1 MGGEDLVL
9 RLCDHG
15 AEVLGIDRTTEE
27 IASRRAAA
35 EHIAPP
41 VVAYLADVPA
51 LVTRWLPG
59 GDVPLEDMRTP
70 VVMAQVA
77 AMLRRLHA
85 TPALP
90 SAFAIF
96 RLVEEQRALADGL
109 PDSYDAPAR
118 AGPSHRGRMRPQP
131 PRARPGLLPQRPAD
145 RQLRARWRARVHRR
159 LGVRGDERPLLRPRQ
174 PVGQQRLF
182 EADDDRAL
190 LELYWDEPVTDARFA
205 SLQLFRIMSDFREAM
220 WGVVQLRRL
229 EPRLRLRRLR
239 ATSTSGGSSARR
251 PTRGWRSGWPLPRPR
266 ELPDRARVVIVG
278 GGVGGT
284 SIAYHLAALGER
296 DVVLVD
302 RAELTSGS
310 TFHSAGLVGQLRG
323 SVSLTRMM
331 MDSVELYRRLGDAC
345 GWVECGG
352 LRLAC
357 TPEREEE
364 LHRQVGW
371 SRTFGL
377 PLELLS
383 ADEAAALFPLMSTD
397 GVRAASYLPTDGYLD
412 PSQLTYALAEGAR
425 EGGCRIFTHTR
436 VTAIDVDDGRV
447 RGVQTEWG
455 PIEAEV
461 VVNAGGMF
469 AAEIGR
475 MAGVRVPVVPFAH
488 EYLVTQPFRERD
500 GSHLPT
506 LRDPDLLVYYR
517 EEGGGLVMGG
527 YERHSAPWSLRP
539 DGLDAI
545 APDFNGILL
554 EEDWDRFEEIAVNS
568 RRRVP
573 AMEDVKVTRLINGP
587 EGFTPDN
594 EFCLGESEVRGFF
607 VAAGFCAHGLAGA
620 GGIGK
625 AMAEWIVAGEP
636 AMDLW
641 EMDVRRFGA
650 HYRSPSYTLKRTRE
664 VYETYYDIK
673 YPGHERKAGR
683 PLRVSSAYAWHRDHG
698 AAFGEKSGWERV
710 NWYESNAPAGD
721 EGAAPARLGGPA
733 VVAGDRRRARRLPRA
748 RGALRRVVVRQDRGR
763 AARAPRRSWSGCAT
777 TASRATSAQITYT
790 QMLNA
795 RGGIECDF
803 TVTRVE
809 EELFSIV
816 TGTAFGNHD
825 LSWIRRN
832 APARRVRARQRRD
845 RALGVLRALGPARPR
860 RARAADARPA
870 RLRLH
875 DACATWPSAT
885 CRCARCA

>member
-1 MGGEDLVL
+1 V
-9 RLCDHG
+9 
-15 AEVLGIDRTTEE
+15 
-27 IASRRAAA
+27 
-35 EHIAPP
+35 
-41 VVAYLADVPA
+41 
-51 LVTRWLPG
+51 
-59 GDVPLEDMRTP
+59 
-70 VVMAQVA
+70 
-77 AMLRRLHA
+77 
-85 TPALP
+85 
-90 SAFAIF
+90 
-96 RLVEEQRALADGL
+96 
-109 PDSYDAPAR
+109 
-118 AGPSHRGRMRPQP
+118 
-131 PRARPGLLPQRPAD
+131 
-145 RQLRARWRARVHRR
+145 
-159 LGVRGDERPLLRPRQ
+159 
-174 PVGQQRLF
+174 
-182 EADDDRAL
+182 
-190 LELYWDEPVTDARFA
+190 
-205 SLQLFRIMSDFREAM
+205 
-220 WGVVQLRRL
+220 
-229 EPRLRLRRLR
+229 
-239 ATSTSGGSSARR
+239 
-251 PTRGWRSGWPLPRPR
+251 PRPR
-266 ELPDRARVVIVG
+266 ELPERARVVIVG

-284 SIAYHLAALGER
+284 SIAYHLAQLGER

-331 MDSVELYRRLGDAC
+331 MDSVALYRHLGDAC

-377 PLELLS
+377 ALELLS

-425 EGGCRIFTHTR
+425 EGGCRIYTHTR
-436 VTAIDVDDGRV
+436 VTAIDVEAGRV

-455 PIEAEV
+455 PVEAEV

-500 GSHLPT
+500 DGHLPT

-545 APDFNGILL
+545 PPDFNGILL

-568 RRRVP
+568 RKRVP

-587 EGFTPDN
+587 EAFTPDN
-594 EFCLGESEVRGFF
+594 EFLLGESEVRGFF

-620 GGIGK
+620 GGLGK

-650 HYRSPSYTLKRTRE
+650 HYRSPRYTLERTRE

-673 YPGHERKAGR
+673 YPGHEREAGR

-721 EGAAPARLGGPA
+721 EELRPRGWAGRLWSPAIGAEHIACRERAALFDESSFAKIEVAGPGAADYLEWLCDNR
-733 VVAGDRRRARRLPRA
+733 VA
-748 RGALRRVVVRQDRGR
+748 RGVG
-763 AARAPRRSWSGCAT
+763 
-777 TASRATSAQITYT
+777 QITYT

-832 APARRVRARQRRD
+832 APVDGSVRVSDVTSRWACFGLWGPRARDVLAPLTPDPLDFGYMTMRDLAVGDVPVRALRVTFTGEPGWELYCPTEFGAALWRTLWEAGEAYGLAAGGYRAIDTLRLEKGYRVWAADITPDETPHEAGLGFCVAKDKEFAGRDALEDREPAKRLRCLVLEDPRSVALGNEPVRVEGEIVGRVTTGGYGYTVGRSIAYAYLPPDRDVGAAVEVDIFGRWVAGEVAAEPLFDPRGDRVR
-845 RALGVLRALGPARPR
+845 V
-860 RARAADARPA
+860 
-870 RLRLH
+870 
-875 DACATWPSAT
+875 
-885 CRCARCA
+885 